1 MLVPGIS
8 DHDGIPM
15 VDLSTKPKLNK
26 QKPRKV
32 FLYKNAKVN
41 YLKSDLRE
49 ISELITSPVNASKSA
64 NEFWLQFK
72 ERTNYVRSTCLSST
86 KQFWSFIKKLK
97 NNTTGLPANKSQGQL
112 YSKKRPNR
120 LHIPINADY
129 GNHTGR
135 SVKTVEG
142 P

>member
-49 ISELITSPVNASKSA
+49 MSELITSPVNASNQLMNSGHNVK
-64 NEFWLQFK
+64 K
-72 ERTNYVRSTCLSST
+72 VST
-86 KQFWSFIKKLK
+86 
-97 NNTTGLPANKSQGQL
+97 
-112 YSKKRPNR
+112 R
-120 LHIPINADY
+120 L
-129 GNHTGR
+129 
-135 SVKTVEG
+135 
-142 P
+142 